1 MRQFYRL
8 AAGALLAAFTCV
20 TLATG
25 TLTGGEKY
33 EIPGW
38 FKESFLE
45 FSDDAGE
52 AAEAD
57 KHALILVHAPE

>member
-1 MRQFYRL
+1 M
-8 AAGALLAAFTCV
+8 LAAFTSV
-20 TLATG
+20 TLAAG

-33 EIPGW
+33 QIPGW

-45 FSDDAGE
+45 FSEDAVE

-57 KHALILVHAPE
+57 KHALVFIHSPE

>member
-1 MRQFYRL
+1 MKQLNRL
-8 AAGALLAAFTCV
+8 VAGVMLAAFTSV
-20 TLATG
+20 TLAAG

-33 EIPGW
+33 QIPGW

-45 FSDDAGE
+45 FSDDAVE

-57 KHALILVHAPE
+57 KHALVFIHSPE

>member
-1 MRQFYRL
+1 MKQVYRL
-8 AAGALLAAFTCV
+8 AAGVLLATFACV
-20 TLATG
+20 TLAAG

-45 FSDDAGE
+45 FSDDAEE

-57 KHALILVHAPE
+57 KHALVFIHSPE

>member
-1 MRQFYRL
+1 MKQIYRL
-8 AAGALLAAFTCV
+8 AASVLLATFACV
-20 TLATG
+20 TLAAG

-45 FSDDAGE
+45 FADDAEE

-57 KHALILVHAPE
+57 KHALVFIHSPE